1 MEPVS
6 DLVAYTYESLESF
19 TKGFSPQNYIGD
31 TQYGKLYRGQ
41 IQKGLETLG
50 VIVKIWGNEFTSFA
64 TTAEHQLSRWQNEIK
79 LMTESDV
86 RSHPNV
92 AKLIGFCSENGR
104 LGVVYE
110 LQPVDSLWSL
120 IRKDDFKWI
129 ARIKVALGFARL
141 LESLH
146 DQGLWLHNISSA
158 HLMVEQNFNPRLVD
172 FSMLVGGV
180 FGETHHDYEVGSAG
194 HVDPRSPGGGYWSD
208 RTDVFAFGI
217 VLLGVIAKKVYDIN
231 ERTYLGSF
239 CVVYAWAWVAYAK
252 RTSHKWW
259 PLHKKEKKSYILG
272 LYKERKSVSLVD
284 EGLKSDP
291 FFDAHDGVEITKLA
305 MRCVDR
311 RPEQRPT
318 MKEVVCCLRKLKV
331 VNSIGDV
338 LGREEHP

>member
-6 DLVAYTYESLESF
+6 DLEPGRDLVVYTYKSLKSF
-19 TKGFSPQNYIGD
+19 TKGFSPENYVGD

-194 HVDPRSPGGGYWSD
+194 HVDPRSPGGG
-208 RTDVFAFGI
+208 
-217 VLLGVIAKKVYDIN
+217 
-231 ERTYLGSF
+231 
-239 CVVYAWAWVAYAK
+239 
-252 RTSHKWW
+252 
-259 PLHKKEKKSYILG
+259 
-272 LYKERKSVSLVD
+272 
-284 EGLKSDP
+284 LKSDQ

-318 MKEVVCCLRKLKV
+318 MKEVVCCLQKRKV

-338 LGREEHP
+338 IGREEHP

>member
-6 DLVAYTYESLESF
+6 DLVACTYESLESF

-129 ARIKVALGFARL
+129 AWIKVALGFACL
-141 LESLH
+141 LEFLH
-146 DQGLWLHNISSA
+146 DQGLWVHNISSA
-158 HLMVEQNFNPRLVD
+158 HLLVEQNFNPRLVD
-172 FSMLVGGV
+172 FCMIAGGV

-194 HVDPRSPGGGYWSD
+194 HVDPRGYN
-208 RTDVFAFGI
+208 G
-217 VLLGVIAKKVYDIN
+217 
-231 ERTYLGSF
+231 
-239 CVVYAWAWVAYAK
+239 
-252 RTSHKWW
+252 
-259 PLHKKEKKSYILG
+259 
-272 LYKERKSVSLVD
+272 ERKSVSLVD
-284 EGLKSDP
+284 ESLKSDP

-338 LGREEHP
+338 IGREEHP